1 MNNKIPRD
9 EEPLYDMFQNIVAAR
24 RFTHYMSQRDFV
36 SDERSVYA
44 VAYALLMMS
53 RASIRASHVQQRSRE
68 LNHVIPWDTIR
79 TVSRR
84 LSHFYQSI
92 DAKVLWRTVYE
103 DLPPIERE
111 LRRHFGIRD
120 GSEQED
126 EYVRLVVDREG
137 ILTPRHLEKAV
148 SPFAVA
154 LAELQ
159 ELIDSAK
166 GRDGHGVVVRSITN
180 YSPISVS
187 LEGAAEAVT
196 VVRDTVVGWRRDH
209 DKKLAELAEK
219 EKETEIERQKAELLK
234 IRAEAGKNRA
244 EIEKIRAEAAKQIE
258 ESERQRLENER
269 LRFELQRDKV
279 NFALELLQK
288 IAPNLSEGDKITY
301 VMRLIPILE
310 TINSSPLQVA
320 IDGT

>member
-1 MNNKIPRD
+1 MNNKIPRQQ
-9 EEPLYDMFQNIVAAR
+9 EPLYDMFQNIVAAR
-24 RFTHYMSQRDFV
+24 RFTRYMSQSDFV

-53 RASIRASHVQQRSRE
+53 RASIRASHVQRSRE
-68 LNHVIPWDTIR
+68 LDRAIPWDTIR

-92 DAKVLWRTVYE
+92 DAKVLWRTVRE
-103 DLPPIERE
+103 DLPPIETE
-111 LRRHFGIRD
+111 LRRILGRGD
-120 GSEQED
+120 SEGQED
-126 EYVRLVVDREG
+126 EYIRLIVDRERL
-137 ILTPRHLEKAV
+137 LTPKYLEKAV
-148 SPFAVA
+148 SPFATA

-166 GRDGHGVVVRSITN
+166 GREGHRIVVRSITN

-187 LEGAAEAVT
+187 LEGAAEAAT
-196 VVRDTVVGWRRDH
+196 VVRDTVVGWRREH
-209 DKKLAELAEK
+209 DKKLAGLVER

-234 IRAEAGKNRA
+234 IRAEAAKNRA
-244 EIEKIRAEAAKQIE
+244 DAERIRAEAAKQIE

-288 IAPNLSEGDKITY
+288 IAPTLSEPERITY
-301 VMRLIPILE
+301 VMRLLPTLE
-310 TINSSPLQVA
+310 TISSSPLQVA
-320 IDGT
+320 IEGL

>member
-1 MNNKIPRD
+1 MNNKIPR
-9 EEPLYDMFQNIVAAR
+9 EEEALYDMFRSIVAAR
-24 RFTHYMSQRDFV
+24 RFTRYMSQRDFV

-53 RASIRASHVQQRSRE
+53 RASIRASHVERSRE
-68 LNHVIPWDTIR
+68 LNRAIPWDTIR

-84 LSHFYQSI
+84 LSHFYQAI
-92 DAKVLWRTVYE
+92 DAKVLWRTVHE
-103 DLPPIERE
+103 DLPPIERK
-111 LRRHFGIRD
+111 LRKHFGIRD
-120 GSEQED
+120 DSEQGD

-187 LEGAAEAVT
+187 LEGAAEAAT
-196 VVRDTVVGWRRDH
+196 VVRDTVVGWRREH
-209 DKKLAELAEK
+209 DKKLAELVER

-234 IRAEAGKNRA
+234 IRAEAGKSRA
-244 EIEKIRAEAAKQIE
+244 EIERIRAEAAKQIE

-301 VMRLIPILE
+301 VMRLMPILE